1 MMGIENTQNAVGDAM
16 RQSYDRYAM
25 AAQFRN
31 AVIREQL
38 QAIQDFVA
46 ISDKMLRLPFPG
58 LMASDRSNETYKDLA
73 VQMQNVITEH
83 STSTLEI
90 WASMFG
96 YQGSK
101 AAKPV
106 VAALPAQEKR
116 PAPAVEAK
124 NAPKPKPKPE
134 TKAKAKV
141 SPKPASKTKAGAK
154 SAPKAKAATKAK
166 PKANGQKAGSGSAPT
181 SA

>member
-1 MMGIENTQNAVGDAM
+1 MMRIENTQNAIGDAV
-16 RQSYDRYAM
+16 RKTYDGYAM

-38 QAIQDFVA
+38 QALEDFVA
-46 ISDKMLRLPFPG
+46 ISDKLLRLPFPG
-58 LMASDRSNETYKDLA
+58 LMATDRSNETYKDLA
-73 VQMQNVITEH
+73 VELQHVIAEH
-83 STSTLEI
+83 SNSTLEI

-106 VAALPAQEKR
+106 VAAVPVQEKQ
-116 PAPAVEAK
+116 PAPAAEPKREA
-124 NAPKPKPKPE
+124 KPKP
-134 TKAKAKV
+134 KAKAKV
-141 SPKPASKTKAGAK
+141 SAK
-154 SAPKAKAATKAK
+154 STPKAKASPKSK
-166 PKANGQKAGSGSAPT
+166 PKASGQKAAGGNAPT

>member
-1 MMGIENTQNAVGDAM
+1 M
-16 RQSYDRYAM
+16 RQTYDRFAM

-38 QAIQDFVA
+38 EAMQDFVA
-46 ISDKMLRLPFPG
+46 ISDKLLRLPFPG
-58 LMASDRSNETYKDLA
+58 LMATDRSSETYKDLA

-101 AAKPV
+101 AAKTV
-106 VAALPAQEKR
+106 VAELPRQEKR
-116 PAPAVEAK
+116 PAPSAEAK
-124 NAPKPKPKPE
+124 QAPKPK
-134 TKAKAKV
+134 AKA
-141 SPKPASKTKAGAK
+141 SPKPASKAKTGTKPASKAKAGAK
-154 SAPKAKAATKAK
+154 ARSATKAK
-166 PKANGQKAGSGSAPT
+166 PKANGQKAGSESAPT

>member
-1 MMGIENTQNAVGDAM
+1 MIGMEKTQGAIGDAM
-16 RQSYDRYAM
+16 RKTYDRYAM

-38 QAIQDFVA
+38 HAVQDFVA
-46 ISDKMLRLPFPG
+46 ISDKLLRLPFPG
-58 LMASDRSNETYKDLA
+58 LMATDRSNETYKDLA
-73 VQMQNVITEH
+73 VEMQNVITEH

-106 VAALPAQEKR
+106 VTALPAKEKQ
-116 PAPAVEAK
+116 PAPAAEAK
-124 NAPKPKPKPE
+124 REAKPKLKP
-134 TKAKAKV
+134 KAKA
-141 SPKPASKTKAGAK
+141 SAK
-154 SAPKAKAATKAK
+154 SKPKAKAAPKSK
-166 PKANGQKAGSGSAPT
+166 PKTSGQRAAGGSAPT

>member
-1 MMGIENTQNAVGDAM
+1 MRIEDTQNAIGDAM
-16 RQSYDRYAM
+16 RKSYDRYAM

-38 QAIQDFVA
+38 QALEDFVA
-46 ISDKMLRLPFPG
+46 ISDKLLRLPFPG
-58 LMASDRSNETYKDLA
+58 LMATDRGNETYKDLA
-73 VQMQNVITEH
+73 VEMQNMITEH
-83 STSTLEI
+83 SNSTLEI

-106 VAALPAQEKR
+106 AAALPAREKQ
-116 PAPAVEAK
+116 PAPAAEPKNEAR
-124 NAPKPKPKPE
+124 P
-134 TKAKAKV
+134 KAKAI
-141 SPKPASKTKAGAK
+141 AK
-154 SAPKAKAATKAK
+154 STPKAKAAPKSK
-166 PKANGQKAGSGSAPT
+166 PKASGQKAKGGSGPT

>member
-1 MMGIENTQNAVGDAM
+1 MIAMENTQDAIGNAM
-16 RQSYDRYAM
+16 RKSYDGYAM

-46 ISDKMLRLPFPG
+46 ISDKLLRLPFPG
-58 LMASDRSNETYKDLA
+58 LMATDRSNETYKDLA
-73 VQMQNVITEH
+73 VEMQHVIAEH
-83 STSTLEI
+83 SNSTLEI

-106 VAALPAQEKR
+106 ATALPAQKT
-116 PAPAVEAK
+116 VEAPT
-124 NAPKPKPKPE
+124 AEPKRETKPE
-134 TKAKAKV
+134 PKAKA
-141 SPKPASKTKAGAK
+141 SAK
-154 SAPKAKAATKAK
+154 STPKAKAAPKATPK
-166 PKANGQKAGSGSAPT
+166 PKANGRKATSQNAPT

>member
-1 MMGIENTQNAVGDAM
+1 MMRIENTQNAIGDAM
-16 RQSYDRYAM
+16 RKSYDRYAM

-38 QAIQDFVA
+38 QAMEDFVA
-46 ISDKMLRLPFPG
+46 ISDKLLRLPFPG
-58 LMASDRSNETYKDLA
+58 LMATDRSNETYKDLA
-73 VQMQNVITEH
+73 VEMQHVIAEH
-83 STSTLEI
+83 SNSTLEI

-106 VAALPAQEKR
+106 VAALPAQEKQ
-116 PAPAVEAK
+116 PAPAAEPKREV
-124 NAPKPKPKPE
+124 KPKPK
-134 TKAKAKV
+134 AKA
-141 SPKPASKTKAGAK
+141 SAK
-154 SAPKAKAATKAK
+154 STPKAKAAPKSK
-166 PKANGQKAGSGSAPT
+166 PKADGQKAAGGSAQT

>member
-1 MMGIENTQNAVGDAM
+1 MMKIENTQDAIGDAM
-16 RQSYDRYAM
+16 RNSYDRYAM

-38 QAIQDFVA
+38 QAMQDFVA
-46 ISDKMLRLPFPG
+46 ISDKLLRLPFPG
-58 LMASDRSNETYKDLA
+58 LMATERSNETYKDLA
-73 VQMQNVITEH
+73 VEMQNVITEH
-83 STSTLEI
+83 SNSTLEI

-106 VAALPAQEKR
+106 ARAVPVEEQR
-116 PAPAVEAK
+116 PAPSAEPKRKA
-124 NAPKPKPKPE
+124 KPKPKAS
-134 TKAKAKV
+134 AK
-141 SPKPASKTKAGAK
+141 STPKPKAVPK
-154 SAPKAKAATKAK
+154 SK
-166 PKANGQKAGSGSAPT
+166 PKANGRKAAGGATT

>member
-1 MMGIENTQNAVGDAM
+1 MMKIENTQDAIGDAM
-16 RQSYDRYAM
+16 RNSYDRYAM

-38 QAIQDFVA
+38 QAMQDFVA
-46 ISDKMLRLPFPG
+46 ISDKLLRLPFPG
-58 LMASDRSNETYKDLA
+58 LMATERSNETYKDLA
-73 VQMQNVITEH
+73 VEMQNVITEH
-83 STSTLEI
+83 SNSTLEI

-106 VAALPAQEKR
+106 ARAVPVEEQR
-116 PAPAVEAK
+116 PAPSAEPKRKA
-124 NAPKPKPKPE
+124 KPKPKASAK
-134 TKAKAKV
+134 TTSKAKAG
-141 SPKPASKTKAGAK
+141 PKS
-154 SAPKAKAATKAK
+154 K
-166 PKANGQKAGSGSAPT
+166 PKANGRKAAGGATT

>member
-1 MMGIENTQNAVGDAM
+1 MMKIENTQNAVGDAM
-16 RQSYDRYAM
+16 RKSYDRYAM

-38 QAIQDFVA
+38 QAMQDFVA
-46 ISDKMLRLPFPG
+46 ISDKLLRLPFPG
-58 LMASDRSNETYKDLA
+58 LMATDRSNETYKDLA
-73 VQMQNVITEH
+73 VEMQHVIAEH
-83 STSTLEI
+83 SSSSLEI

-106 VAALPAQEKR
+106 VAALPAQDKQ
-116 PAPAVEAK
+116 PAPAAEPKREA
-124 NAPKPKPKPE
+124 KPKPK
-134 TKAKAKV
+134 AR
-141 SPKPASKTKAGAK
+141 ASAK
-154 SAPKAKAATKAK
+154 SAPKAKAAPKSK
-166 PKANGQKAGSGSAPT
+166 PKASGQKAAGGRAPT

>member
-1 MMGIENTQNAVGDAM
+1 MMRIENTQNAIGDAV
-16 RQSYDRYAM
+16 RKSYDGYAM

-38 QAIQDFVA
+38 QALEDFVA
-46 ISDKMLRLPFPG
+46 ISDKLLRLPFPG
-58 LMASDRSNETYKDLA
+58 LMATDRSNETYKDLA
-73 VQMQNVITEH
+73 VEMQHVIAEH
-83 STSTLEI
+83 SNSTLEI

-106 VAALPAQEKR
+106 VAAVPVQEKQ
-116 PAPAVEAK
+116 PAPAAEPKREA
-124 NAPKPKPKPE
+124 KPKPKAE
-134 TKAKAKV
+134 AKV
-141 SPKPASKTKAGAK
+141 KASAK
-154 SAPKAKAATKAK
+154 STPKAKASPKSK
-166 PKANGQKAGSGSAPT
+166 PKASGQKAPGGDAPT

>member
-1 MMGIENTQNAVGDAM
+1 MMRIENTQNAIGDAV
-16 RQSYDRYAM
+16 RKTYDGYAM

-38 QAIQDFVA
+38 QALEDFVA
-46 ISDKMLRLPFPG
+46 ISDKLLRLPFPG
-58 LMASDRSNETYKDLA
+58 LMATDRSNETYKDLA
-73 VQMQNVITEH
+73 VELQHVIAEH
-83 STSTLEI
+83 SNSTLEI

-106 VAALPAQEKR
+106 VAALPAQKKQ
-116 PAPAVEAK
+116 PAPAAEPKREA
-124 NAPKPKPKPE
+124 KPKPK
-134 TKAKAKV
+134 AR
-141 SPKPASKTKAGAK
+141 AK
-154 SAPKAKAATKAK
+154 STPTPKAKAAPKSK
-166 PKANGQKAGSGSAPT
+166 PKASGQKAPGGSAPT

>member
-1 MMGIENTQNAVGDAM
+1 MMRIENTQNAIGDAV
-16 RQSYDRYAM
+16 RKSYDGYAM

-38 QAIQDFVA
+38 QALEDFVA
-46 ISDKMLRLPFPG
+46 ISDKLLRLPFPG
-58 LMASDRSNETYKDLA
+58 LMATDRSNETYKDLA
-73 VQMQNVITEH
+73 VEMQHVIAEH
-83 STSTLEI
+83 SNSTLEI

-106 VAALPAQEKR
+106 VAALPAQEKQ
-116 PAPAVEAK
+116 PAPAAEPKREA
-124 NAPKPKPKPE
+124 KPKPK
-134 TKAKAKV
+134 A
-141 SPKPASKTKAGAK
+141 SPK
-154 SAPKAKAATKAK
+154 SAPKVKAASKPTAKAKASPKSK
-166 PKANGQKAGSGSAPT
+166 PKASGQKAAGGNAPT

>member
-1 MMGIENTQNAVGDAM
+1 MMGIEKTQNAVGDAM
-16 RQSYDRYAM
+16 RKSYDRYAM

-38 QAIQDFVA
+38 QAMQDFVA
-46 ISDKMLRLPFPG
+46 ISDKVLRLPFPG
-58 LMASDRSNETYKDLA
+58 LMATDRSNETYKDLA

-83 STSTLEI
+83 SNSTLEI

-106 VAALPAQEKR
+106 VATLPVQEKR
-116 PAPAVEAK
+116 PAPSTEAK
-124 NAPKPKPKPE
+124 REPKP
-134 TKAKAKV
+134 KAKAKA
-141 SPKPASKTKAGAK
+141 SPK
-154 SAPKAKAATKAK
+154 SAPKAKAKAKASPKPAPKAKSATKTK
-166 PKANGQKAGSGSAPT
+166 PKANGQKATSGSAPT
-181 SA
+181 SP

>member
-1 MMGIENTQNAVGDAM
+1 MMKIENTQNAIGDAM
-16 RQSYDRYAM
+16 RKSYDRYAM

-38 QAIQDFVA
+38 QAIEDFVA
-46 ISDKMLRLPFPG
+46 ISDKLLRLPFPG
-58 LMASDRSNETYKDLA
+58 LMAADRSNETYKDLA
-73 VQMQNVITEH
+73 VEMQHVIAEH
-83 STSTLEI
+83 SNSTLEI

-106 VAALPAQEKR
+106 IAAVPAQEKQ
-116 PAPAVEAK
+116 PAPAAEPKRA
-124 NAPKPKPKPE
+124 AKPK
-134 TKAKAKV
+134 TKAKA
-141 SPKPASKTKAGAK
+141 SAK
-154 SAPKAKAATKAK
+154 STPKAKTAAKSK
-166 PKANGQKAGSGSAPT
+166 PKADGQKAAGASAPT